1 MWTSDIPSIV
11 FTRIKTIV
19 TERLKTKYPD
29 LFFSTAQSLPKE
41 PQFPTVL
48 VKRMQGRE
56 EGQTL
61 EGTEINAILSTFQIE
76 VFDNVSERHAQEVAD
91 VVCEIMKSMRYE
103 MIGEPFPDN
112 SDDEVFR
119 NIARYRRIVGGND
132 VL

>member
-11 FTRIKTIV
+11 FTRIKTV
-19 TERLKTKYPD
+19 ATERLKAKYPD
-29 LFFSTAQSLPKE
+29 LFFSTAQSLSKD

-61 EGTEINAILSTFQIE
+61 DGTEVNAILSTFQIE

-91 VVCEIMKSMRYE
+91 VVCKIMKSMRYE

-112 SDDEVFR
+112 SDNEVFR

-132 VL
+132 ML

>member
-11 FTRIKTIV
+11 FTRIKTNA

-29 LFFSTAQSLPKE
+29 LFFSTAQSLSKD

-56 EGQTL
+56 EGKTL
-61 EGTEINAILSTFQIE
+61 EGTEVNAILSTFQIE

>member
-1 MWTSDIPSIV
+1 MWISDIPSIV
-11 FTRIKTIV
+11 FTRIKTIA

-29 LFFSTAQSLPKE
+29 LFFSTEQSLPKE

-48 VKRMQGRE
+48 VKRMQGGE
-56 EGQTL
+56 AGQTL

-76 VFDNVSERHAQEVAD
+76 IFDNVSERHAQEVAD

-119 NIARYRRIVGGND
+119 NISRYRRIVGGND